1 MELHHQAPLT
11 FSTPSTTLRIMKVLG
26 IVAGPRKTGHTAR
39 LVEET
44 LRGAEEAGHETVLFY
59 LSEMEIKP
67 LDEGEDGYSYPDDG
81 FTELM
86 PHIESMGALVFGTP
100 IYYDHVSS
108 RAKLFIDRLYY
119 YSSSHG
125 EEYREKF
132 PDGVKFVN
140 AVTCGWDKADVYGEV
155 VDWLNGRM
163 THYWKMT
170 EHGSLKAHGTGNNPV
185 KNNEELLKK
194 ARELGKSL

>member
-1 MELHHQAPLT
+1 
-11 FSTPSTTLRIMKVLG
+11 MKVLG

-39 LVEET
+39 LVEEA
-44 LRGAEEAGHETVLFY
+44 LRGAEEAGHETVLYY
-59 LSEMEIKP
+59 LSDMEIKP

-81 FTELM
+81 FNELM

-108 RAKLFIDRLYY
+108 RAKLFIDRLHY
-119 YSSSHG
+119 YSNSHG
-125 EEYREKF
+125 DEYRGRF

-170 EHGSLKAHGTGNNPV
+170 IHGSLKAHGTGNNPV
-185 KNNEELLKK
+185 KENEALLKK
-194 ARELGKSL
+194 ARELGKTL

>member
-1 MELHHQAPLT
+1 
-11 FSTPSTTLRIMKVLG
+11 MKVLG

-44 LRGAEEAGHETVLFY
+44 LKGAEEAGHETVLYY
-59 LSEMEIKP
+59 LSDMEIKP
-67 LDEGEDGYSYPDDG
+67 LDEGENGYSYPEDG

-86 PHIESMGALVFGTP
+86 PHIESMGALVLGTP

-119 YSSSHG
+119 YAKSRG
-125 EEYREKF
+125 AEYNDKF
-132 PDGVKFVN
+132 PKGVKFIS
-140 AVTCGWDKADVYGEV
+140 AVTCGWDSADAYTEV
-155 VDWLNGRM
+155 VGWLNERM
-163 THYWKMT
+163 THYWEMKIV
-170 EHGSLKAHGTGNNPV
+170 GGLKAHGSGNKPV
-185 KNNEELLKK
+185 KDNKELLEK

>member
-1 MELHHQAPLT
+1 
-11 FSTPSTTLRIMKVLG
+11 MKVLG

-44 LRGAEEAGHETVLFY
+44 LRGAEEAGHETVLVY

-67 LDEGEDGYSYPDDG
+67 LDEGENGYSYPVDG
-81 FTELM
+81 FNELM
-86 PHIESMGALVFGTP
+86 PYIESMGALVFGTP

-119 YSSSHG
+119 YSNSHG
-125 EEYREKF
+125 EEYRGRF
-132 PDGVKFVN
+132 PDGAKFVN

-170 EHGSLKAHGTGNNPV
+170 VHGSLKAHGTGNNPV
-185 KNNEELLKK
+185 KSNEELLKK

>member
-1 MELHHQAPLT
+1 
-11 FSTPSTTLRIMKVLG
+11 MKVLG

-44 LRGAEEAGHETVLFY
+44 MRGAEEAGHETVVYY
-59 LSEMEIKP
+59 LSDMEIKP
-67 LDEGEDGYSYPDDG
+67 LDEGENGYLYPDDG

-108 RAKLFIDRLYY
+108 RAKLFIDRLYF
-119 YSSSHG
+119 YSKSHG
-125 EEYREKF
+125 EEYRKKF

-140 AVTCGWDKADVYGEV
+140 AVTCGWDNAGAYDEV
-155 VDWLNGRM
+155 VEWLNGRM
-163 THYWKMT
+163 TNYWKMII
-170 EHGSLKAHGTGNNPV
+170 HGSLKAHGTGKNPV
-185 KNNEELLKK
+185 KENRELLKR